1 MAHRRHVMNFIQ
13 LVRYQAGEMRSDMS
27 TQTGSVKNTLLII
40 LLVAT
45 VFVLFVTTRYWPV
58 QEGVVMDEA
67 SGEPLG
73 GVFVTARYL
82 GILSVI
88 GDFQTVCYRVAG
100 TTTDG
105 KGRYRLPAQF
115 DLPGIL
121 IEKRLQMDFFKPGYR
136 QVFYDDYH
144 GVAKLRKDS
153 RDTEA
158 RFDDLKRVIRA
169 SGCDSAGVTK
179 RSLYPLYQAVFYEA
193 KSLAITQ
200 EEMKDLDWIR
210 KMAARMATAS
220 DESRSYADAESARE
234 DFLRE
239 HLK

>member
-121 IEKRLQMDFFKPGYR
+121 IENRLQMDFFKPGYR

-158 RFDDLKRVIRA
+158 RFDDLKRGICA

-200 EEMKDLDWIR
+200 EEMKDLDGIR